1 MPALEYVDNETL
13 NVEPVELICLL
24 YAKAIEKLNLGK
36 DCFEAGQTGEGN
48 RAIAFAMEIIVELQ
62 GALDKEG
69 GDIARDLADLYDYM
83 QNRLVGALS
92 KTETAPID
100 EVVRLMTTLLDGWNE
115 ARPAPVI
122 PDPATLPEAGT
133 AEALAGHAWTL

>member
-36 DCFEAGQTGEGN
+36 DYFEAGQTGEGN
-48 RAIAFAMEIIVELQ
+48 RAVAFAMEIVVELH
-62 GALDKEG
+62 GALDEEG
-69 GDIARDLADLYDYM
+69 GDIARNLADLYDYM
-83 QNRLVGALS
+83 QNRLVEGLGN
-92 KTETAPID
+92 TETAPLD
-100 EVVRLMTTLLDGWNE
+100 EVVRLMTTLLDGWNK
-115 ARPAPVI
+115 ARPAAAIADPV
-122 PDPATLPEAGT
+122 TLAEPGA